1 MDHFREAAQIASTQR
16 AQPLPHPPVCHQCQ
30 QAMTVTTRLLAGHG
44 RPRLTYDAT
53 CPSCGAMLK
62 GFA

>member
-1 MDHFREAAQIASTQR
+1 MDHFVESTNMVTGQR
-16 AQPLPHPPVCHQCQ
+16 AQPLPRPPVCQQCQ

-53 CPSCGAMLK
+53 CPECGAMLK